1 MHCTH
6 CGTNLPDDAQLCTS
20 CSQYP
25 RGPQW
30 TCPKCGT
37 SNPSDQLSCPSCGFD
52 LNGASQAQQE
62 DAPQK
67 AAGGQAAAEQPA
79 PAAHDAST
87 GKKRPARA
95 PIVIVCAAVVVII
108 AIIAGMAAMKVGPF
122 APKENPVI
130 TLTEVAD
137 EAWRAYLQDNVD
149 TNESGIISDEEALA
163 VTSIGSPD
171 EKDAQGNGISGLG
184 ITDLTGIEQF
194 VNLTTL
200 VCSGNKIPALDLS
213 ANTQLTGIICNDN
226 GLSSLALPETGTLTT
241 LHATGNSLDKVDLS
255 HTPSLSDIQ
264 LDKDTAIVGS
274 KMTDEDAQTAI
285 EDMTALYFT
294 AASHGEALSSAP
306 MKPRKSS
313 EFDAMLISG
322 MLYSEPNHKR
332 PTLEKPYKTYG
343 IDGRERAVAGTFY
356 LSDEAIR
363 QILTSFYGTAPD
375 STDYLDGTPI
385 TARESDGWRVSTGSV
400 ALTQTVKSSKWKAYG
415 RFVTSSITITTT
427 DGLGG
432 KDEYRLTVKAKKDG
446 KSVFGYHLVSV
457 KVASKKTLSTGAAS
471 TGGAS
476 NNVSSGSSSKVT
488 DYEAYL
494 RSELDKLGLLDGSD
508 GFEIE
513 SEDSAKIVGRTYN
526 DLPDHVATT
535 GRYVLDKETLKI
547 TDDWSGEVLN

>member
-1 MHCTH
+1 M
-6 CGTNLPDDAQLCTS
+6 
-20 CSQYP
+20 
-25 RGPQW
+25 
-30 TCPKCGT
+30 
-37 SNPSDQLSCPSCGFD
+37 
-52 LNGASQAQQE
+52 
-62 DAPQK
+62 
-67 AAGGQAAAEQPA
+67 
-79 PAAHDAST
+79 
-87 GKKRPARA
+87 
-95 PIVIVCAAVVVII
+95 
-108 AIIAGMAAMKVGPF
+108 
-122 APKENPVI
+122 
-130 TLTEVAD
+130 
-137 EAWRAYLQDNVD
+137 
-149 TNESGIISDEEALA
+149 
-163 VTSIGSPD
+163 
-171 EKDAQGNGISGLG
+171 
-184 ITDLTGIEQF
+184 
-194 VNLTTL
+194 
-200 VCSGNKIPALDLS
+200 
-213 ANTQLTGIICNDN
+213 
-226 GLSSLALPETGTLTT
+226 
-241 LHATGNSLDKVDLS
+241 HATGNSLDKVDLS

-306 MKPRKSS
+306 TKARKNA

-343 IDGRERAVAGTFY
+343 IDCEKADVGTFY

-363 QILTSFYGTAPD
+363 QILASFYGTAPD
-375 STDYLDGTPI
+375 STSYLDGTPI
-385 TARESDGWRVSTGSV
+385 TAKEPDGWRVYTGSV

-446 KSVFGYHLVSV
+446 ESVFGYHLVSV
-457 KVASKKTLSTGAAS
+457 KVASKKTLSTDTAS
-471 TGGAS
+471 TDSTSS
-476 NNVSSGSSSKVT
+476 NASSGSSSKVT

-535 GRYVLDKETLKI
+535 GRYVLDKKTLKI

>member
-1 MHCTH
+1 MYCTH
-6 CGTNLPDDAQLCTS
+6 CGTSLPDDAQLCTS

-37 SNPSDQLSCPSCGFD
+37 SNLSDTLVCPSCEFALG
-52 LNGASQAQQE
+52 GTSQAQQE
-62 DAPQK
+62 DVPQK
-67 AAGGQAAAEQPA
+67 ATGEQAAAEQPA
-79 PAAHDAST
+79 PAAHDA
-87 GKKRPARA
+87 GAAKKRPARA
-95 PIVIVCAAVVVII
+95 PIVIACAAVVVIV
-108 AIIAGMAAMKVGPF
+108 AIIAGMAVMKVGPF

-130 TLTEVAD
+130 SLAEVAD

-171 EKDAQGNGISGLG
+171 ERDAQGNGISELG
-184 ITDLTGIEQF
+184 IADLTGIEQF

-226 GLSSLALPETGTLTT
+226 GLSSLTLPETDTLTT

-306 MKPRKSS
+306 LKPRKNS

-332 PTLEKPYKTYG
+332 PTLEEPYKTYG
-343 IDGRERAVAGTFY
+343 IDCEKTDASTFH
-356 LSDEAIR
+356 LSDKAIR
-363 QILTSFYGTAPD
+363 QILASFYGAAPD
-375 STDYLDGTPI
+375 STSYLDGTPI
-385 TARESDGWRVSTGSV
+385 TARESDGWRVYTGSV

-432 KDEYRLTVKAKKDG
+432 KDEYHLTVKAKKDDE
-446 KSVFGYHLVSV
+446 SVFGYHLVSV
-457 KVASKKTLSTGAAS
+457 KVASKRTLSTGAAS

-476 NNVSSGSSSKVT
+476 SGSSSKVT
-488 DYEAYL
+488 DYEAHL